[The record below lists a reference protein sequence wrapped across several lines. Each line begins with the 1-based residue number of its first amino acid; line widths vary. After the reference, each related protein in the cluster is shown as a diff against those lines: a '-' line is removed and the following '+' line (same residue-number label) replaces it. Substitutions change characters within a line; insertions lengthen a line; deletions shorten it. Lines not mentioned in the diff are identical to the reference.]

1 MIRIKDFSAITTT
14 FSIILMLLLLSSS
27 AIAESSPSEKILK
40 ADLIF
45 GPDENLD
52 PAYKYTGWYMHEAG
66 IYETLYSLDE
76 NMNLVPTLATGF
88 DQVSDT
94 EYTIHLREG
103 VKFHDGTPLDA
114 DAVVYSL
121 ERVMDSSNSRH
132 GEFGFI
138 ESVKSVDENT
148 VTIKTKKPHAPT
160 IASLVDPLVS
170 IVKPGENLNTTPVG
184 TGPFKFDS
192 FEKDVKLTV
201 VRNDEYWSDK
211 PKLDGA
217 ILFFVSDPMTR
228 AMQLEGGDVDIALGL
243 PQTEVQNLKNKS
255 DLEVIS
261 QVTLRENLIYINM
274 KKAPFDNLLVRQAIN
289 HAIDR
294 QEIVDTALEGVGGV
308 AAIGPLSSKDQWS
321 ANEDLKPYEYDPS
334 KAKELLAEA
343 NITDA
348 DKDGWLDLQGKPFE
362 ITIKTYSSRAENKPS
377 AEVVAAQ
384 LEKIGIKS
392 SVEIVESGAFSS
404 DLSKGD
410 YDLGLGSFNTGTT
423 GDPDYTLS
431 KHFAST
437 GSEAKKTGYSN
448 NSVDDLLE
456 KARSTFDKNERMEY
470 YRQVQEQV
478 LADSPEVILFYLNVL
493 VGQSKKVS
501 GFVMHPSSEIN
512 FLTPEL
518 SLED

>member
-1 MIRIKDFSAITTT
+1 MIFLT
-14 FSIILMLLLLSSS
+14 LLSLIGPALADSTS
-27 AIAESSPSEKILK
+27 DGKILN

-66 IYETLYSLDE
+66 IYETLFSLDE

-88 DQVSDT
+88 DQISDT
-94 EYTIHLREG
+94 EYKIHLRTDA
-103 VKFHDGTPLDA
+103 VFHDGTSLNA

-121 ERVMDSSNSRH
+121 QRVMDSSNSRH
-132 GEFGFI
+132 GEFSFI
-138 ESVKSVDENT
+138 DSVKATDENT
-148 VTIKTKKPHAPT
+148 ITIKTKQPHSPT
-160 IASLVDPLVS
+160 IASLVDPLVC
-170 IVKPGENLNTTPVG
+170 IVKPDVDLNTTPVG

-201 VRNDEYWSDK
+201 VRNDDYWGEK

-217 ILFFVSDPMTR
+217 VLFFVSDPMTR
-228 AMQLEGGDVDIALGL
+228 AMQLEGGDVDIALGI
-243 PQTEVQNLKNKS
+243 PQTEVQNLKSQS
-255 DLEVIS
+255 DMEVLS
-261 QVTLRENLIYINM
+261 EVTLRENLIYINM

-294 QEIVDTALEGVGGV
+294 QEIVDTALEGVGGIPAV
-308 AAIGPLSSKDQWS
+308 GPLSSSDKWS
-321 ANEDLKPYEYDPS
+321 ANEDLKPYEFDPS
-334 KAKELLAEA
+334 KAKELLKQAG
-343 NITDA
+343 ITDA
-348 DKDGWLDLQGKPFE
+348 DGDGWLDFQGKPFE

-392 SVEIVESGAFSS
+392 RVEIVESGAFSN
-404 DLSKGD
+404 DLAKGD

-431 KHFAST
+431 KHFEST

-448 NSVDDLLE
+448 ADVDKWLQE
-456 KARSTFDKNERMEY
+456 ARATSDQGERMEY
-470 YRQVQEQV
+470 YKNVQEQV
-478 LADSPEVILFYLNVL
+478 LKDSPEVILFYLNVL
-493 VGQSKKVS
+493 VGHSKKVN
-501 GFVMHPSSEIN
+501 GFVMYPSSEIN
-512 FLTPEL
+512 FLTPKL